1 MEQSSNHT
9 EPEAIKQ
16 FEQAR
21 FNEQL
26 DEEHEVIW
34 RNLVEQVQESEE
46 KPEATFIPLW
56 ADPEM
61 PTAFRDRAMLYL
73 IGNDDKLRNG
83 KRYPASMWGYG
94 YVSFEPFSQL
104 KAAVEFDTALFGK
117 WFTELVDHEIESGNH
132 VLMDS
137 KRFEWALKLFEEKRI
152 SEETLDA
159 TLEKYDWSKIIGY
172 NHGYFTRGKFDA
184 DDTSYLPDY
193 RFYVVHDLL
202 SERFGPTRRGP
213 TFLWAVNKLHQWTA
227 AQTDD
232 SVQLPEWLKEA
243 GKWRPRDLYVELCN
257 ELGTKRNGAPRWS
270 DIAPGIHYYGWS
282 IFESRGRRSG
292 GRMDL
297 LLDRIDN
304 SEDQI
309 AFVRYVFA
317 ANAANKLL
325 GRDPYASFSL
335 DIGFLI
341 KAKDIIPSSDKEIHE
356 EIDTALQQI
365 NDQEKA
371 REVYKKESEHNRR
384 QEERER
390 HKKEQRK
397 QEKQAKAAHNVT
409 ELLAKI
415 RNSADD

>member
-1 MEQSSNHT
+1 
-9 EPEAIKQ
+9 
-16 FEQAR
+16 
-21 FNEQL
+21 
-26 DEEHEVIW
+26 
-34 RNLVEQVQESEE
+34 
-46 KPEATFIPLW
+46 
-56 ADPEM
+56 
-61 PTAFRDRAMLYL
+61 
-73 IGNDDKLRNG
+73 
-83 KRYPASMWGYG
+83 
-94 YVSFEPFSQL
+94 
-104 KAAVEFDTALFGK
+104 
-117 WFTELVDHEIESGNH
+117 
-132 VLMDS
+132 
-137 KRFEWALKLFEEKRI
+137 
-152 SEETLDA
+152 
-159 TLEKYDWSKIIGY
+159 
-172 NHGYFTRGKFDA
+172 
-184 DDTSYLPDY
+184 
-193 RFYVVHDLL
+193 
-202 SERFGPTRRGP
+202 
-213 TFLWAVNKLHQWTA
+213 
-227 AQTDD
+227 
-232 SVQLPEWLKEA
+232 
-243 GKWRPRDLYVELCN
+243 
-257 ELGTKRNGAPRWS
+257 
-270 DIAPGIHYYGWS
+270 
-282 IFESRGRRSG
+282 
-292 GRMDL
+292 MDL

-415 RNSADD
+415 RNRADD